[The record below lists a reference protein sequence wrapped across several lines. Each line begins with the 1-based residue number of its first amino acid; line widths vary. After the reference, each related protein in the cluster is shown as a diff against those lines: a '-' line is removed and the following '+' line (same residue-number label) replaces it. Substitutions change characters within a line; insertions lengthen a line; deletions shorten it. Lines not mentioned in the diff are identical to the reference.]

1 MNVSFALHSMT
12 ADGSGIAESGEFLAL
27 PFSRSTN
34 VQIAE
39 CVISLRNAG
48 NSSYIYKK

>member
-12 ADGSGIAESGEFLAL
+12 ANGSGIAESGEFLAL

-39 CVISLRNAG
+39 FGIFLRNAG
-48 NSSYIYKK
+48 ASSYIHKK